1 MITILKPGLMTTLQD
16 LGRNGHQRY
25 GVITSGVMDSTAHRL
40 ANLLVGND
48 ENEPTIEITL
58 YGPVIRFEKDTLIA
72 LCGGDLSANING
84 SFVKMWRPLYVR
96 KGEVLEFG
104 EVKAGC
110 RTYLAVHGGY
120 AIKEVL
126 GSKST
131 YLRAKFGGVEGRILQ
146 TGDQIGINKS
156 EKSELNIGCV
166 CNSTWNISTYFFQR
180 NVEKKVIRVM
190 RGRQY
195 DSFKEES
202 IRHFF
207 SQPFIV
213 SRHSD
218 RMGYRLNGPVL
229 ELKRK
234 KEMIS
239 EAVSYGTI
247 QVPADG
253 NPIILLADRQTI
265 GGYPK
270 IAQMATVDFSII
282 AQTRPGETVYF
293 QEISHEEAQRLM
305 IIQEEEIHYI
315 KQGIG
320 LKYQQGV
327 K

>member
-1 MITILKPGLMTTLQD
+1 MTTLQD
-16 LGRNGHQRY
+16 LGRYGHQKY
-25 GVITSGVMDSTAHRL
+25 GVITSGVMDPIAHRM
-40 ANLLVGND
+40 ANLLVGNN

-58 YGPVIRFEKDTLIA
+58 CGPVIRFEKDTIIA

-131 YLRAKFGGVEGRILQ
+131 YLRAKFGGFEGRLLQ
-146 TGDQIGINKS
+146 AEDQIEINKS
-156 EKSELNIGCV
+156 EKSEYIIDCIQ
-166 CNSTWNISTYFFQR
+166 NSAWNISTNFFQR
-180 NVEKKVIRVM
+180 TVKNKIIRVI

-207 SQPFIV
+207 NQPFIV
-213 SRHSD
+213 SHHSD
-218 RMGYRLNGPVL
+218 RMGYRLNGPIL

-239 EAVSYGTI
+239 EAVSYGSI

-270 IAQMATVDFSII
+270 IGQMATVDFSII
-282 AQTRPGETVYF
+282 AQTRPGETIYF